1 MEQNITI
8 HDIAKRLGISS
19 STVSRALNNH
29 SRISDRTK
37 KRVHELAEELG
48 YRPNAAA
55 TALRMKRTK
64 CIGLIIPKITRHFFA
79 DAINGV
85 EKYAKSKGY
94 SVIITQSNEKEEQ
107 EQECIQTLLHAGVD
121 GIIASI
127 ALIKNNYQHYH
138 KIIEKEVPL
147 VFFDRVCDEIETNKV
162 VVDDFGGGFTAAEHL
177 ISQGCK
183 KIAHIAGP
191 QHLNLYINR
200 TQGFLKALRKHN
212 IEPFKGEIL
221 ENYLTKEEGDQAAKL
236 LLDQDQRPDAI
247 FASNDTVCLS
257 LLEYAQKHKIAIPE
271 ELSIIGFSNEPYA
284 KLISPSLST
293 IEQKGDA
300 VGYKATELLIE
311 NIENQSSKPQT
322 IVLPIKLIARDST
335 ARKKK

>member
-8 HDIAKRLGISS
+8 HDIAKKLGISS
-19 STVSRALNNH
+19 STVSRALNNN
-29 SRISDRTK
+29 SRISDKTK
-37 KRVHELAEELG
+37 KRVLELAEELG
-48 YRPNAAA
+48 YKPNAAA

-64 CIGLIIPKITRHFFA
+64 TIGLIIPKINRHFFA

-85 EKYAKSKGY
+85 EKYATTHGY
-94 SVIITQSNEKEEQ
+94 NVIITQSNENEEQ
-107 EQECIQTLLHAGVD
+107 EKSCIETLLHAGVD

-127 ALIKNNYQHYH
+127 ALVKNDYQHYR
-138 KIIEKEVPL
+138 KIIKREIPL
-147 VFFDRVCDEIETNKV
+147 VFFDRICDEIESNKV
-162 VVDDFGGGFTAAEHL
+162 IVDDFKGGFLAAEHL

-212 IEPFKGEIL
+212 MEPYEGGML
-221 ENYLTKEEGDQAAKL
+221 ENYLTIEEGKEAAIKL
-236 LLDQDQRPDAI
+236 LDTPNRPDGI

-257 LLEYAQKHKIAIPE
+257 LIEHAEKKGISIPND
-271 ELSIIGFSNEPYA
+271 LAIIGFSNEPYA

-293 IEQKGDA
+293 IEQRGYD
-300 VGYKATELLIE
+300 VGFKATELLIR
-311 NIENQSSKPQT
+311 NIEYPSNNLET
-322 IVLPIKLIARDST
+322 IVLPINLII
-335 ARKKK
+335 RKSSNKEV